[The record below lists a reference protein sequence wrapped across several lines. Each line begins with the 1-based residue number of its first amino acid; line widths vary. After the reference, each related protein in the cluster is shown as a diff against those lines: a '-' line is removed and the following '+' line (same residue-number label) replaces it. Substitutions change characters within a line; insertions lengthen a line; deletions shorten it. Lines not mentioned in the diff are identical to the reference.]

1 MLIKKLQRNS
11 LRCNVKQQKK
21 EKDTKAGKFG
31 GGVFFMRKVAV
42 FFGGKSCENEIS
54 ILTGVFI
61 LNLID
66 KERFSPI
73 PIYIHTNGGM
83 YTSSAME
90 NLNVFKEKKLS
101 EFKKIILDG
110 GSVYALN
117 EKKGKMKRLTK
128 IDVAIN
134 CCHGGLG
141 EGGGVSALAEWNGIP
156 IASPD
161 LTSSGV
167 FMDKST
173 TKLIARALN
182 VPTVEYIR
190 VNEKDYERRGA
201 FLLKSIKSRLKYPVI
216 IKPAHLGSSI
226 GITLAQNEEELK
238 TALASA
244 FALDDRVIIEKYLA
258 DKQDVNCAAYALDG
272 KISVSEPELAF
283 GEGIY
288 SFEEKYLR
296 KNNDHGTPIS
306 SKGGGRYAVSG
317 ELREKI
323 RSYTRTIYK
332 RMNLQGAVRMDF
344 LISEGKAYLCEV
356 NTVPGS
362 LAYYLFCDKI
372 SEAKQFVTALL
383 EDAWKQGEMGE
394 KKLVTTGI
402 LHSVRWKNK

>member
-1 MLIKKLQRNS
+1 
-11 LRCNVKQQKK
+11 
-21 EKDTKAGKFG
+21 
-31 GGVFFMRKVAV
+31 MRKVAV

-66 KERFSPI
+66 RERFSPI
-73 PIYIHTNGGM
+73 PIYIHTDGGM
-83 YTSSAME
+83 YTSPAMD
-90 NLNVFKEKKLS
+90 NLNVFKEKRVS
-101 EFKKIILDG
+101 DFERVFFDG

-117 EKKGKMKRLTK
+117 AKKRKIKRLAK

-134 CCHGGLG
+134 CCHGGLE

-156 IASPD
+156 LASPD

-167 FMDKST
+167 FIDKSM

-182 VPTVEYIR
+182 VPTVDYIR

-216 IKPAHLGSSI
+216 VKPAHLGSSI
-226 GITLAQNEEELK
+226 GITLAENEEEVK
-238 TALASA
+238 RALADA
-244 FALDDRVIIEKYLA
+244 FTLDDRVIIEKYLA
-258 DKQDVNCAAYALDG
+258 NKQDVNCAAYDLDG
-272 KISVSEPELAF
+272 KIVISEPELAF
-283 GEGIY
+283 GKGIY
-288 SFEEKYLR
+288 SFEDKYLR
-296 KNNDHGTPIS
+296 RSSDHGTPIS
-306 SKGGGRYAVSG
+306 SKEGGRYAVSG

-332 RMNLQGAVRMDF
+332 RMSLQGAVRMDF

-362 LAYYLFCDKI
+362 LAYYLFCERVT
-372 SEAKQFVTALL
+372 EAKAFVTDLL
-383 EDAWKQGEMGE
+383 ENALREGQSKD

>member
-1 MLIKKLQRNS
+1 
-11 LRCNVKQQKK
+11 
-21 EKDTKAGKFG
+21 
-31 GGVFFMRKVAV
+31 MRKVAV

-54 ILTGVFI
+54 VLTGIFI
-61 LNLID
+61 LNLLD
-66 KERFSPI
+66 RERFSPF
-73 PIYIHTNGGM
+73 PIYVHTDGGT
-83 YTSSAME
+83 YTSPDMT
-90 NLNVFKEKKLS
+90 NLNVFKEKRVS
-101 EFKKIILDG
+101 DFERIFLDG

-117 EKKGKMKRLTK
+117 EKKRKVKRLAK

-141 EGGGVSALAEWNGIP
+141 EGGGVSALAAWNGIP
-156 IASPD
+156 LASPD

-167 FMDKST
+167 FMDKSM

-182 VPTVEYIR
+182 VPTVDYIR

-201 FLLKSIKSRLKYPVI
+201 FLLKSIRSRLKYPVI

-226 GITLAQNEEELK
+226 GITLANNEEEVK
-238 TALASA
+238 SALAAA
-244 FALDDRVIIEKYLA
+244 FTLDDRVIIEKYLA
-258 DKQDVNCAAYALDG
+258 NKQDVNCAAYSLQG
-272 KISVSEPELAF
+272 KIILSEPELAF

-288 SFEEKYLR
+288 SFEDKYLR
-296 KNNDHGTPIS
+296 RSNDHGTPIS
-306 SKGGGRYAVSG
+306 SKEGGRYAVSG

-323 RSYTRTIYK
+323 RAYTRTVYK

-362 LAYYLFCDKI
+362 LAYYLFCDRITDARQFI
-372 SEAKQFVTALL
+372 SDLL
-383 EDAWKQGEMGE
+383 ETAWQEGQQAE

-402 LHSVRWKNK
+402 LHSVRVKMK

>member
-1 MLIKKLQRNS
+1 
-11 LRCNVKQQKK
+11 
-21 EKDTKAGKFG
+21 
-31 GGVFFMRKVAV
+31 MRKVAV

-54 ILTGVFI
+54 VLTGIFI
-61 LNLID
+61 LNLLD
-66 KERFSPI
+66 RERFSPF
-73 PIYIHTNGGM
+73 PIYVHTDGGT
-83 YTSSAME
+83 YTSPDMT
-90 NLNVFKEKKLS
+90 NLNVFKEKRVS
-101 EFKKIILDG
+101 DFERIFLDG

-117 EKKGKMKRLTK
+117 EKKRKVKRLAK

-141 EGGGVSALAEWNGIP
+141 EGGGVSALAAWNGIP
-156 IASPD
+156 LASPD

-167 FMDKST
+167 FMDKSM

-182 VPTVEYIR
+182 VPTVDYIR

-201 FLLKSIKSRLKYPVI
+201 FLLKSIRSRLKYPVI

-226 GITLAQNEEELK
+226 GITLANNEEEVK
-238 TALASA
+238 SALAAA
-244 FALDDRVIIEKYLA
+244 FTLDDRVIIEKYLA
-258 DKQDVNCAAYALDG
+258 NKQDVNCAAYSLQG
-272 KISVSEPELAF
+272 KIILSEPELAF

-288 SFEEKYLR
+288 SFEDKYLR
-296 KNNDHGTPIS
+296 RSNDHGTPIS
-306 SKGGGRYAVSG
+306 SKEGGRYAVSG

-323 RSYTRTIYK
+323 RAYTRTVYK

-362 LAYYLFCDKI
+362 LAYYLFCDRITDARQFI
-372 SEAKQFVTALL
+372 SDLL
-383 EDAWKQGEMGE
+383 ETAWQEGQQAE

-402 LHSVRWKNK
+402 LHSVRVKTK

>member
-1 MLIKKLQRNS
+1 
-11 LRCNVKQQKK
+11 
-21 EKDTKAGKFG
+21 
-31 GGVFFMRKVAV
+31 MRKVAV

-61 LNLID
+61 LNLLD
-66 KERFSPI
+66 REKYTPF
-73 PIYIHTNGGM
+73 PIYIHTDGGM
-83 YTSSAME
+83 YTSSDMT
-90 NLNVFKEKKLS
+90 NLNVFKEKRVS
-101 EFKKIILDG
+101 SFERIFLDG

-117 EKKGKMKRLTK
+117 EKKSRAKRLAK

-141 EGGGVSALAEWNGIP
+141 EGGGVSALTAWNGIP
-156 IASPD
+156 LASPD

-167 FMDKST
+167 FMDKGM

-182 VPTVEYIR
+182 VPTVDYIR

-201 FLLKSIKSRLKYPVI
+201 FLLKSIRSRLKYPVI

-226 GITLAQNEEELK
+226 GITLAQNEEEVK
-238 TALASA
+238 SALADA
-244 FALDDRVIIEKYLA
+244 FTLDDRVIIEKYLTK
-258 DKQDVNCAAYALDG
+258 KQDVNCAAYSLHG
-272 KISVSEPELAF
+272 KIILSEPELAF
-283 GEGIY
+283 GEGVY
-288 SFEEKYLR
+288 SFEDKYLR
-296 KNNDHGTPIS
+296 RSSDHGTPIS
-306 SKGGGRYAVSG
+306 SKEGGRYAVSG

-323 RSYTRTIYK
+323 RSYTRTVYK

-362 LAYYLFCDKI
+362 LAYYLFCDRI
-372 SEAKQFVTALL
+372 IDARQFLSDLVETAW
-383 EDAWKQGEMGE
+383 EEGQQSE

-402 LHSVRWKNK
+402 LHSVRVKTK